1 MRKSFLLLCAA
12 VYALGSHAK
21 VGDTF
26 ASGNINYQVTIENG
40 SSYEVAVSSPQSTE
54 ITSATIP
61 SSVSYDGTAY
71 IVTGIGH
78 KAFENC
84 TNLKSISLP
93 ASIEWIGAY
102 SFDGCT
108 SLATV
113 SIPASVVSIG
123 RQAFA
128 GCSALAKV
136 TFASDIERM
145 GDGVFLGCTAI
156 KSVTLPQGFS
166 KVGSGMFERCSALA
180 SVNFADGIT
189 TIGDYALAGVSVS
202 SITIPSGTERI
213 GDGAFTFNDDLANV
227 SIPNSTVWI
236 GDKAF
241 QGCST
246 LTHAT
251 LPSWLTYLGEDGE
264 GGVFD
269 GCNQMTEVTI
279 PAYVESV
286 GNLATATTN
295 LTSIFVIGDHIPA
308 GLASLPC
315 TNANGETIT
324 IYVKQSVYENNYS
337 DGTWLGHTV
346 DYRIPITMTN
356 AKGNGVKY
364 KTLCRDFDI
373 DLSQTNDELETG
385 VSRLSAYLAPGAD
398 EGLGIVFM
406 EEINYIPSRLKAN
419 EQDYGGE
426 EEYVGIVLRG
436 TPGAT
441 YYYMI
446 GENDYTQGI
455 GQWLLEDATAAV
467 NASPWNANLMRGAH
481 DARIV
486 TPTETNSETGMT
498 NKNFGLS
505 NNAFHAYSKTGW
517 LGYGKA
523 YLSVPESMNSAN
535 ITMVF
540 SDFDGST
547 DSISLEEFTKQY
559 DDGDAYDISG
569 RKVNGNHKGIVV
581 KNRMKRIK

>member
-1 MRKSFLLLCAA
+1 MKKAILFLCAA
-12 VYALGSHAK
+12 VFAMHSNAK

-40 SSYEVAVSSPQSTE
+40 SSCEVAVSSPQSTE
-54 ITSATIP
+54 ITSVTIP
-61 SSVSYDGTAY
+61 SSVSYDGIAY
-71 IVTGIGH
+71 KVTGIGH

-102 SFDGCT
+102 SFEGCT
-108 SLATV
+108 SLATI

-156 KSVTLPQGFS
+156 ESVTLPQGFS

-180 SVNFADGIT
+180 SVNFADGIS
-189 TIGDYALAGVSVS
+189 TIGDYALAGVSIS

-213 GDGAFTFNDDLANV
+213 GDGAFAFNEELASV
-227 SIPNSTVWI
+227 SIPNSIVRI
-236 GDKAF
+236 GGEAF

-251 LPSWLTYLGEDGE
+251 LPSWLTYLGEDGG

-269 GCNQMTEVTI
+269 GCDQMSEVTI

-286 GNLATATTN
+286 GNLTSSSTA
-295 LTSIFVIGDHIPA
+295 LTSVFVMGDHIPT
-308 GLASLPC
+308 GLASLPGI
-315 TNANGETIT
+315 NANGEPIT
-324 IYVKQSVYENNYS
+324 IYVKKSVYENNYS

-346 DYRIPITMTN
+346 DYHIPITMTN

-385 VSRLSAYLAPGAD
+385 VGRLSAYLAPGAD

-426 EEYVGIVLRG
+426 DEYVGIVLRG

-441 YYYMI
+441 YYYMM

-455 GQWLLEDATAAV
+455 GQWLLEDATTAA

-481 DARIV
+481 DARVV
-486 TPTETNSETGMT
+486 TPTETDNATGKT
-498 NKNFGLS
+498 SKNFGLS

-535 ITMVF
+535 ITMMF

-547 DSISLEEFTKQY
+547 DSISLEEFIKQC
-559 DDGDAYDISG
+559 DDGNSYDLSG
-569 RKVNGNHKGIVV
+569 RKVNGNHRGVV
-581 KNRMKRIK
+581 IKNGMKRIK